1 VAVGDEGA
9 YAEFGGERHRVIL
22 ALFRCS
28 EVGRLG
34 MGCDLAKLSIA
45 DWATERNS
53 TNYLS

>member
-1 VAVGDEGA
+1 VGDEGA

-34 MGCDLAKLSIA
+34 MGCDLAKLSIG
-45 DWATERNS
+45 DWAIERNS